1 MQRGKYAC
9 FVFLLCSLA
18 ACRSHNTIL
27 RSASEEQAFYQH
39 YLKKPFYTAI
49 VLRPYDYGDAYLV
62 DLTGELADAPYETL
76 RASVAIALGTPM
88 TITGLDEQH
97 VLAHIDGYTRPF
109 RLLLRTKQGTVSDV
123 AEELRFILSD
133 TAPLQEARPAMRPFI
148 ARQEV
153 TRGMSRREIYMS
165 WGQPDK
171 VISSPGA
178 SGFLEEWVYFDRR
191 IHLFLSNGFITNWQQ
206 F

>member
-1 MQRGKYAC
+1 
-9 FVFLLCSLA
+9 
-18 ACRSHNTIL
+18 
-27 RSASEEQAFYQH
+27 
-39 YLKKPFYTAI
+39 
-49 VLRPYDYGDAYLV
+49 
-62 DLTGELADAPYETL
+62 
-76 RASVAIALGTPM
+76 
-88 TITGLDEQH
+88 
-97 VLAHIDGYTRPF
+97 
-109 RLLLRTKQGTVSDV
+109 LLLRTKQGTVADV
-123 AEELRFILSD
+123 AEELRLVLSD

-148 ARQEV
+148 SRQEV

-171 VISSPGA
+171 VMNSPGA

>member
-1 MQRGKYAC
+1 
-9 FVFLLCSLA
+9 VFLLCGLA
-18 ACRSHNTIL
+18 ACRSHTAIL
-27 RSASEEQAFYQH
+27 RSTSEEQAFHQRYIN
-39 YLKKPFYTAI
+39 KPFYTAI

-76 RASVAIALGTPM
+76 RASIAIALGTPM